1 MQIKAIEIPFH
12 PSQNGYHKE
21 NKEQMLVLEGR
32 EGNSYIWLGRMEIS
46 PLAMEIS
53 IEGPQN
59 LKIELLHNLTIP
71 LLGTYWKE

>member
-1 MQIKAIEIPFH
+1 
-12 PSQNGYHKE
+12 
-21 NKEQMLVLEGR
+21 MLVLEGR